1 MSYQTTHYFMIG
13 ATINFNQFAKSYFP
27 VYWNEH
33 DALTADLED
42 EYYKFFDQ
50 YRDSTYRDTVRKNNI
65 TIVYSGVSGNAVIG
79 YVISRCRTEHDYEF
93 VKYKKED
100 VPTLE
105 QVSQCIKEEFG
116 ADISVDYMVYTN
128 FV

>member
-1 MSYQTTHYFMIG
+1 MIG